1 MLHLWGR
8 LSSINV
14 RKVAMGLQELGLPF
28 RRTDAGAAFGLT
40 RTPEYLRANPNALV
54 PLLDDDGFTLWESN
68 VILRYLAVKAGSPLM
83 PTALRERFDVERW
96 MDWQQTTFNPA
107 GRDAFV
113 QLIRQ
118 PGGRAD
124 ADKVAASVAATEPLL
139 DLLDQHLA
147 THRFIAGDHYTVA
160 DIPLACEMH
169 RWTGLPLS
177 QRPRP
182 HLDAWYGAV
191 RARPAAKG
199 ILDLTLT

>member
-1 MLHLWGR
+1 MW
-8 LSSINV
+8 
-14 RKVAMGLQELGLPF
+14 K
-28 RRTDAGAAFGLT
+28 
-40 RTPEYLRANPNALV
+40 
-54 PLLDDDGFTLWESN
+54 
-68 VILRYLAVKAGSPLM
+68 
-83 PTALRERFDVERW
+83 RW

-177 QRPRP
+177 LRPRP
-182 HLDAWYGAV
+182 HLDAWV
-191 RARPAAKG
+191 WRRARTACGQGHPG
-199 ILDLTLT
+199 PHLDLTLRHCHDDFAPL